1 MPRRFLPEAA
11 LIAATLAYGSTF
23 KLVQD
28 ALDDVTP
35 VGFILLRFATGA
47 VVLIP
52 FAIARGYRREE
63 VATTGFNFTKAVVAF
78 GVIAFLGYW
87 FQNLGLERTS
97 TSNSAFITGL
107 FVVFTPLIETATFHH
122 RPPPNVLLAVA
133 CSVVG
138 LWFLAGGTFSLSTG
152 DALTLV
158 CAFMF
163 AAWIVLAGVLSPR
176 YDPIALTAGQLVVMA
191 LLAVPIVWFG
201 GMGEITGTVVVAVL
215 VTGIAC
221 SALAF
226 TLQLWAQRFVEPSRS
241 AVILQ
246 FEPIVAGVV
255 GYAVGERLGVS
266 GYVGALIILASIF
279 IAEAPK
285 LWVRRRRALP

>member
-1 MPRRFLPEAA
+1 
-11 LIAATLAYGSTF
+11 
-23 KLVQD
+23 
-28 ALDDVTP
+28 
-35 VGFILLRFATGA
+35 
-47 VVLIP
+47 
-52 FAIARGYRREE
+52 
-63 VATTGFNFTKAVVAF
+63 
-78 GVIAFLGYW
+78 
-87 FQNLGLERTS
+87 
-97 TSNSAFITGL
+97 
-107 FVVFTPLIETATFHH
+107 
-122 RPPPNVLLAVA
+122 
-133 CSVVG
+133 
-138 LWFLAGGTFSLSTG
+138 
-152 DALTLV
+152 
-158 CAFMF
+158 
-163 AAWIVLAGVLSPR
+163 VLSPR